1 MVSTTYAA
9 YWDKIKIQTTGLTC
23 RKSFYMQVIP
33 FSFMEV

>member
-9 YWDKIKIQTTGLTC
+9 YWDKIKIQTGLTC
-23 RKSFYMQVIP
+23 RKSVYMQVIP